1 VWMAAGCVQ
10 SSQRWQL
17 GRGEPPFLFAFFCAL
32 CSYCTQ
38 QQEKEEIMCVFV
50 GVCFSQGYI
59 VRVYKDQ
66 ALVSYFVLPTC
77 FAMGSSMT
85 TVSVGGGSGCVA
97 CVLCVCFEVI
107 RL

>member
-1 VWMAAGCVQ
+1 
-10 SSQRWQL
+10 
-17 GRGEPPFLFAFFCAL
+17 
-32 CSYCTQ
+32 
-38 QQEKEEIMCVFV
+38 MCVC
-50 GVCFSQGYI
+50 GCLFSQGYI

-85 TVSVGGGSGCVA
+85 TVSVGGGRGAVR
-97 CVLCVCFEVI
+97 VFVCVCFEVI